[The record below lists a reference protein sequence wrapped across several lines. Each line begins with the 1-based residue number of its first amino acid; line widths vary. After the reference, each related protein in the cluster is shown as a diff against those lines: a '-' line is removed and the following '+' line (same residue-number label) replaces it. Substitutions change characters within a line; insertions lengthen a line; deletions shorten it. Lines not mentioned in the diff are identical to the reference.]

1 MNLFVEVVSLHVQTT
16 RIQLIVLVLYLAGK
30 VENLSP
36 IFHKIHIG
44 VNFFFERFLTL
55 ISDRLLNEGLTFI
68 EALKQ
73 NSDGMNARGYW
84 DNGAFIEA

>member
-1 MNLFVEVVSLHVQTT
+1 MNLFVEVVSLHAQTT

-36 IFHKIHIG
+36 IFHKIHIA
-44 VNFFFERFLTL
+44 VNCFERFLTL

-73 NSDGMNARGYW
+73 GSDGMNARNYW